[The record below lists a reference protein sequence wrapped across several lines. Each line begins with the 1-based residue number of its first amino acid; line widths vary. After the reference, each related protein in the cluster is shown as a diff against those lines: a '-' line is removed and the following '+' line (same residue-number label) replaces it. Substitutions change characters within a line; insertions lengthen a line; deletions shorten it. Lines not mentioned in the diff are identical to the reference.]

1 MLDIVQSFRYPVA
14 TSERFVFTM
23 DIKSL
28 YTVIPNNDGLL
39 ALQHF
44 LNKRLVLE
52 PPTRTL
58 VRLAELVL
66 TLKSFTFNGSFYHQ
80 TGGVAIGSK
89 LEPNYALF
97 FVGHIEE
104 QIFQQCPGT
113 KPDLYTRYIDDIVGE
128 ASCSKNELDNFTNFV
143 NSFHPSL
150 KFTWAISKDQLPFLD
165 LYIEPT
171 SQWVAT
177 TIRYKETDSHS
188 YLTYSS
194 SHPARCKDAIPY
206 SQLLRLKRMC
216 SDENDYKIKSN
227 VMRSLFLHRDYP
239 PAVVDCAL
247 QRVNAIS
254 REAAMRPPEN
264 DSNKR
269 IIPLILTF
277 NPINRRVKK
286 ILSTNFELLRSDP
299 ETKEIFNNLRVLS
312 ASRHQFKRLLGPQ

>member
-1 MLDIVQSFRYPVA
+1 MDHPRTYKSYLLPKLHKPGNPGRPNVSACNCPTELIATCRIASPLVSGLPSYVKDTNHMLDIVQSFRYPVA

-28 YTVIPNNDGLL
+28 YTEIPNNDGLL

-44 LNKRLVLE
+44 LNKRSVLE

-89 LEPNYALF
+89 LGPNYALF

-113 KPDLYTRYIDDIVGE
+113 KPDLYMRYIDDIVGA

-171 SQWVAT
+171 SQ
-177 TIRYKETDSHS
+177 
-188 YLTYSS
+188 
-194 SHPARCKDAIPY
+194 
-206 SQLLRLKRMC
+206 
-216 SDENDYKIKSN
+216 
-227 VMRSLFLHRDYP
+227 
-239 PAVVDCAL
+239 
-247 QRVNAIS
+247 
-254 REAAMRPPEN
+254 
-264 DSNKR
+264 
-269 IIPLILTF
+269 
-277 NPINRRVKK
+277 
-286 ILSTNFELLRSDP
+286 
-299 ETKEIFNNLRVLS
+299 
-312 ASRHQFKRLLGPQ
+312 